1 MRSSLKSARMGRL
14 ERTRMNNFYETVVA
28 GGFSASLDF
37 MIKGG
42 GDLFAVSFF
51 ARNSETIKAINAA
64 VFQNALVYVKGT
76 NVRDLYIS
84 PRGKYRAKVAR
95 IENGTDPF
103 YHSVVYHIDDA
114 GAEGN
119 TEVYLTTRRRAED
132 DFFSYIM
139 EKTPFPLLE
148 EWKPFI
154 WDMAKRERF
163 VYTLDDIGDHIFYRG
178 ADSKGTLRLFGSEE
192 TDPRDLLLVRP
203 YLSNILN
210 EKNGLMVKISE
221 AIKLKKLEMGAGTP
235 KPVLE
240 DGIDAYVEHYG
251 ADIVAPLKKQLAP
264 LTPLDGECHNFT
276 VVDKAL
282 YPQQLAMVNAVV
294 GLFNGGEG
302 NKRERRKFSSRY
314 AILNEGMGSGKT
326 LQAAAMCEAYAVEKE
341 LRKNEGRKVSE
352 KVSLK
357 DIYSDPKRIKY
368 RNVVMC
374 PGHLVQKWAREI
386 EEQIPYAKAIIVDD
400 FNKLVNLKKLGPKRT
415 GREFFVMS
423 KDFAKLSYQER
434 PIPSVIKKGWVYD
447 RKCKVCGKNVSGTS
461 CSCGCHK
468 YEFERS
474 DEVVK
479 GLACPECG
487 RVLLRYGQVK
497 KYDLYPLTPAD
508 FTERRDSNSY
518 CIYCGTPLWEPHVKN
533 IDTSGEQE
541 EPKTSK
547 WVRITHWANKAK
559 KGSKTVWMLKNH
571 IDEYLKAVGSEE
583 LNRIDKD
590 GVRKYSPA
598 QYIKK
603 QLKGF
608 FDIAVFDEM
617 HLYKSGSSAQGAAMH
632 ALCVAS
638 ERQLGLTG
646 TIAGGYASDLFY
658 SLFRLDPRRMI
669 SRGYEWT
676 SEMKFTEKYGTLEM
690 SVKTDELD
698 RRYGKSSRSKAMASG
713 GRKKPGISPLIFI
726 DFLLDRTVFLD
737 ITDMSKYIPELDE
750 KVVLVHGDEDVM
762 QSYRHVVDLLKDQQQ
777 SLGMGILAT
786 TLQFS
791 LSYLDKPYDVDPIL
805 DPFTGRELVK
815 PESHPEFKDEDTLL
829 PKEEALLEILKTE
842 LAEGRNC
849 FVYAEYTA
857 SPQTCVT
864 ERLQA
869 IIAKGCGL
877 KKDEV
882 QILRSESPEASKR
895 EEWIQDKAVNG
906 AKVVITNPR
915 CVETGL
921 DFCFT
926 REGTYYNYPTIVFYQ
941 MGYSLQTIWQAAH
954 RHFRLNQ
961 TENCRTYYMAYEGT
975 MQQAV
980 ISIIAKKM
988 TATAAI
994 QGKFSGEGLAAM
1006 AEGVDTKVLLA
1017 KALSDKEMGGLE
1029 DNLQEMFDVKA
1040 AANGDDSFKDVEKMK
1055 VFKDVVGRDY
1065 EAYVDTPKPAIKVKG
1080 VKIMP
1085 KVVKPVKPALE
1096 SKAKVISMEENTKA
1110 VAENTGKD
1118 IWDFF
1123 FEEQVEQT
1131 VETNIKV
1138 VKIAVSAAKKE
1149 KKKSKKEMKL
1159 SLLEEMGTLF

>member
-1 MRSSLKSARMGRL
+1 
-14 ERTRMNNFYETVVA
+14 MNSFYETVVA

-37 MIKGG
+37 MIKGS
-42 GDLFAVSFF
+42 GDLFAISFF

-64 VFQNALVYVKGT
+64 VFQNNYMSIKGD
-76 NVRDLYIS
+76 NVRDLFVS

-103 YHSVVYHIDDA
+103 YHSVVYHIDDVDA
-114 GAEGN
+114 DGN
-119 TEVYLTTRRRAED
+119 TEVYLTSQQRAED

-139 EKTPFPLLE
+139 EKTPFPLLQ
-148 EWKPFI
+148 EWRPFI
-154 WDMAKRERF
+154 WDLARREHF
-163 VYTLDDIGDHIFYRG
+163 VYTRNDIGDHIFYRG
-178 ADSKGTLRLFGSEE
+178 VNSKGALKLFGSAEIN
-192 TDPRDLLLVRP
+192 PKDLLLVQP
-203 YLSNILN
+203 DLSRILD
-210 EKNGLMVKISE
+210 EKNGLMVKVSE
-221 AIKLKKLEMGAGTP
+221 AIKAKRLGMGIAGMP

-240 DGIDAYVEHYG
+240 DNIDAYVEHYG

-294 GLFNGGEG
+294 GLFFGGKG
-302 NKRERRKFSSRY
+302 NKKVRRAFSSRY
-314 AILNEGMGSGKT
+314 GLLNEGMGSGKT
-326 LQAAAMCEAYAVEKE
+326 LQAAGMCEAYAVQKE
-341 LRKNEGRKVSE
+341 LQRNENRKPAERVT
-352 KVSLK
+352 LK
-357 DIYSDPKRIKY
+357 DLYDEPKRIKY

-386 EEQIPYAKAIIVDD
+386 EDQIPYAKAIVVDD
-400 FNKLVNLKKLGPKRT
+400 FIKLVNLKKLGPKRT

-434 PIPSVIKKGWVYD
+434 PIPSVLKKGWVYD
-447 RKCKVCGKNVSGTS
+447 RTCQVCGKTVSGTS
-461 CSCGCHK
+461 CGCGCQK
-468 YEFERS
+468 YNFDRS
-474 DEVVK
+474 DEVVR

-497 KYDLYPLTPAD
+497 KYDLCPLTPVD
-508 FTERRDSNSY
+508 FTEKRDSNSY
-518 CIYCGTPLWEPHVKN
+518 CLYCGAPLWEPHVKN
-533 IDTSGEQE
+533 IDTSGSGNESG
-541 EPKTSK
+541 TSK
-547 WVRITHWANKAK
+547 WIRITHWANKAK
-559 KGSKTVWMLKNH
+559 KGTKTVWMLKDH
-571 IDEYLKAVGSEE
+571 VDEYLKTVGSEE
-583 LNRIDKD
+583 LNRIDRD

-617 HLYKSGSSAQGAAMH
+617 HLYKSGASAQGAAMH

-669 SRGYEWT
+669 GRGYEWT
-676 SEMKFTEKYGTLEM
+676 SEMKFTEKYGTLEA
-690 SVKTDELD
+690 VIKTDELD
-698 RRYGKSSRSKAMASG
+698 RKHGKSSRSKSLAAG
-713 GRKKPGISPLIFI
+713 GHKKPGISPLIFI

-750 KVVLVHGDEDVM
+750 KVVLVPGDEEVM
-762 QSYRHVVDLLKDQQQ
+762 QSYTHTVNFLKDLQP
-777 SLGMGILAT
+777 SMGMGILGT

-791 LSYLDKPYDVDPIL
+791 LSYLDKPYDVEPIL
-805 DPFTGRELVK
+805 DPFTGRELIV
-815 PESHPEFKDEDTLL
+815 PESHPEYKDEDTLL
-829 PKEEALLEILKTE
+829 PKEEALLEILNSE

-864 ERLQA
+864 ERLQT

-895 EEWIQDKAVNG
+895 EQWIQDKAVNG

-926 REGTYYNYPTIVFYQ
+926 REGTYYNFPTIVFYQ

-1055 VFKDVVGRDY
+1055 VFKDIVGR
-1065 EAYVDTPKPAIKVKG
+1065 EYVSDLDVPKPAIKVKG
-1080 VKIMP
+1080 VKITP
-1085 KVVKPVKPALE
+1085 KMFNPIEPSRE
-1096 SKAKVISMEENTKA
+1096 SKAKIISTEENTKA
-1110 VAENTGKD
+1110 VAENIGKD
-1118 IWDFF
+1118 IWDIFL
-1123 FEEQVEQT
+1123 EEQVEQT
-1131 VETNIKV
+1131 VETNVKV
-1138 VKIAVSAAKKE
+1138 VKIAVSAVKKE
-1149 KKKSKKEMKL
+1149 KQKSKKEMKL